1 MSPKSKTTPFDP
13 PTSAKKPATLK
24 MSDIKQSGM
33 GKSRNGVQNFADF
46 LGEETHK
53 RFDTM
58 IDQTIYIV
66 KLEPSGSDTYGTGW
80 KVYFK
85 DIPGEKATYDC
96 NVYGQYVVPQLD
108 SLYQMT
114 NNGERISLDSPVRT
128 TIRKA
133 GNSYKFE

>member
-1 MSPKSKTTPFDP
+1 MSPKKSTTPFDA
-13 PTSAKKPATLK
+13 PTKSDKLAGRNMSARIQDWSKNMKK
-24 MSDIKQSGM
+24 
-33 GKSRNGVQNFADF
+33 GVQNFADF
-46 LGEETHK
+46 QGEETHK

-66 KLEPSGSDTYGTGW
+66 KLEPSASDTYGGGW

-114 NNGERISLDSPVRT
+114 NNGERISLDSPIRT

-133 GNSYKFE
+133 GKTYKFE